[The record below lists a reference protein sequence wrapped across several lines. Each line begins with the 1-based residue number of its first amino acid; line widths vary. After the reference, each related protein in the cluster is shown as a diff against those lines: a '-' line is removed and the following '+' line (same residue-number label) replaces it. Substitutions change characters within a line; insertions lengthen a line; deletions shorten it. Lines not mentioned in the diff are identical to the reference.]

1 MEFGAKIAQ
10 RRESRGWTPEKLAGK
25 LGINVKFIQ
34 QWEANEE
41 FPSKIQLLALGCALK
56 LKPETMLFDDT
67 DEMMRHIN
75 AAEMRETVVLAALSV
90 VTLACALAL
99 IAIGDI
105 SPDMLD
111 VAATITQIVLAG
123 TFVAILFAR
132 RSDSAILA
140 RRYADAL
147 EVCSCPRAICP
158 GWCCSAPRQPA
169 SRITHIHD
177 SPPNKVGPDSG
188 TQPLSGPTL
197 FGGDELPDTENTRPK
212 FDQD

>member
-10 RRESRGWTPEKLAGK
+10 RREGRGWTPEKLAGK
-25 LGINVKFIQ
+25 LGIDVKLIQ

-56 LKPETMLFDDT
+56 LKPEAMLRDDT

-75 AAEMRETVVLAALSV
+75 ATEMRETVALAALSV

-111 VAATITQIVLAG
+111 AAATITQIVLAG

-132 RSDSAILA
+132 RSNSAILA

-147 EVCSCPRAICP
+147 ESIDGGHSEFVLKRKAGKSP
-158 GWCCSAPRQPA
+158 GLVVAQFIFGCVIA
-169 SRITHIHD
+169 
-177 SPPNKVGPDSG
+177 
-188 TQPLSGPTL
+188 LTL
-197 FGGDELPDTENTRPK
+197 IILLGVLIPESNLPWVML
-212 FDQD
+212 

>member
-56 LKPETMLFDDT
+56 LKPETMLCDDT

-75 AAEMRETVVLAALSV
+75 AAEMRETVALAALSV

-140 RRYADAL
+140 HRYADAL
-147 EVCSCPRAICP
+147 ESIDGGQSEFVLKRKAGKST
-158 GWCCSAPRQPA
+158 GL
-169 SRITHIHD
+169 
-177 SPPNKVGPDSG
+177 VV
-188 TQPLSGPTL
+188 TQFIFGCVIAFTL
-197 FGGDELPDTENTRPK
+197 IILLGMLMPESNLPWVVL
-212 FDQD
+212 